1 MLDEHD
7 VSVAESRSTRKP
19 LNDDE
24 TRELL
29 GTVDTVLIARGKN
42 VRSLDAADTL
52 VDDLKG
58 PTGNVRAPLVRRGS
72 TLLVGFHLASLTDLV
87 TS

>member
-7 VSVAESRSTRKP
+7 AAVAETRSTRQP

-24 TRELL
+24 TRKLL
-29 GTVDTVLIARGKN
+29 DEVDTVLIARGKN
-42 VRSLDAADTL
+42 VRSLDAAQTQ

-72 TLLVGFHLASLTDLV
+72 TLLVGFHLPSLTDLV